1 MRYFSVIFLLLLLI
15 AACEKQPAIKPKA
28 VAGNKILVLNEG
40 NFLWSNASLDLYDP
54 QTNLLQENVYKLA
67 NGKALGDVLQ
77 SASIIQ
83 GNIWLVL
90 NNSGKVVVI
99 DTQNFKEKFS
109 ITGLRSPRYL
119 CESGGKV
126 WVSDL
131 YAGLLT
137 VVDASTCKVLKKIST
152 GLWTEQ
158 LLNDGVGMAVACYD
172 GWLRRY
178 DTATFGI
185 IDSMRLKSGLQWLQ
199 RDKNGN
205 VWALCTDSGRSDLYR
220 IQPVTK
226 MVETIFIAKGKT
238 ASRLC
243 KSRGGDTLFCIAGGL
258 VSIPVESKQ
267 LPEPIFTQSGANF
280 YGLYCDLFSGAVYLS
295 DALDY
300 VSRSQVYRL
309 DSRGNVYGQFKA
321 GIITTGFLSYK

>member
-1 MRYFSVIFLLLLLI
+1 MRYWVIILPLFLLI
-15 AACEKQPAIKPKA
+15 SGCEKQPAIKPKA
-28 VAGNKILVLNEG
+28 VAGKKILVLNEG
-40 NFLWSNASLDLYDP
+40 NFLWGNASLDLYDP
-54 QTNLLQENVYKLA
+54 QTGLLQENIYKMA

-77 SASIIQ
+77 SALLIG
-83 GNIWLVL
+83 GNVWLVL
-90 NNSGKVVVI
+90 NNSGKLVVI

-126 WVSDL
+126 WISDL

-137 VVDASTCKVLKKIST
+137 VVDASTGKVLKKIST
-152 GLWTEQ
+152 GLWSEQ

-199 RDKNGN
+199 RDKNGS
-205 VWALCTDSGRSDLYR
+205 VWALCTDSGRSELYR
-220 IQPVTK
+220 IQPGTK
-226 MVETIFIAKGKT
+226 MVEIISIPNGKT

-243 KSRGGDTLFCIAGGL
+243 ANRNADTLFCIAGGL
-258 VSIPVESKQ
+258 VSLSLDSKQ
-267 LPEPIFTQSGANF
+267 LPEPVFSKAGANF
-280 YGLYCDLFSGAVYLS
+280 YGLYCDPFSGVVYLS
-295 DALDY
+295 DAVDY
-300 VSRSQVYRL
+300 VSGSQVYRL
-309 DSRGNVYGQFKA
+309 DSRGNLYGQFGA
-321 GIITTGFLSYK
+321 GIITTGFLSYE